1 MQNLGVAV
9 SFAVCLLKIALVNS
23 LLDSCNEPTANDE
36 RNEP

>member
-9 SFAVCLLKIALVNS
+9 SFAVCLLKITLVNS
-23 LLDSCNEPTANDE
+23 LLESCNEPMANDE